1 MTFPLRIGDQYTREQ
16 LNELL
21 DTKAFTS
28 SAGLLYPEWQGHS
41 LIVLR
46 VTLEKSTDA
55 VKAGWDY
62 HDYFDGE
69 LFHWDSQTTQDINT
83 PKIQEMVNGQS
94 DIHLIC
100 RLDTQGS
107 SGATNPFIY
116 CGELLYNDH
125 VPGTAN
131 PIHMSFTC
139 LDLVGPQPEIVEA
152 LRQWKPS
159 TGHVDSTT
167 LDVGREMQVRSQ
179 GYSNDPAYKKAVELR
194 AMGITKEHYETNG
207 FTVVDTS
214 SNHPYDFEVRKHTE
228 IRRVEVKGSAGGL
241 TEINVTANEVRHAQR
256 EDVTTDLALV
266 ANISFDRDTTTAA
279 GGILR
284 IVKDWTPSE
293 KNLTPTAYRCKVD
306 DASV

>member
-1 MTFPLRIGDQYTREQ
+1 MTVPLRIGDRYTREQ

-21 DTKAFTS
+21 NTKAFTS
-28 SAGLLYPEWQGHS
+28 SAGLLYPEWKGRS

-62 HDYFDGE
+62 HDYFEGE
-69 LFHWDSQTTQDINT
+69 LFHWDSQITQDINT
-83 PKIQEMVNGQS
+83 PKIQAMVNGQS

-100 RLDTQGS
+100 RLTTQGS
-107 SGATNPFIY
+107 SGTTNPFVY

-139 LDLVGPQPEIVEA
+139 LDLVGPQPQTVEA

-159 TGHVDSTT
+159 TSQVDATI
-167 LDVGREMQVRSQ
+167 LNNRPDVPGRSQ
-179 GYSNDPAYKKAVELR
+179 GYSNDPTYKKAVELR
-194 AMGITKEHYETNG
+194 AMEMTKAHYESEG

-214 SNHPYDFEVRKHTE
+214 SNHPYDFEVRKDGA

-241 TEINVTANEVRHAQR
+241 AEINVTANEVRHAQR
-256 EDVTTDLALV
+256 KDIVTDLALV
-266 ANISFDRDTTTAA
+266 AHIVFDRDTKTAA
-279 GGILR
+279 DGTLR
-284 IVKDWTPSE
+284 LVEDWSPSDD
-293 KNLTPTAYRCKVD
+293 NLIPTAFRCKVD
-306 DASV
+306 HELL